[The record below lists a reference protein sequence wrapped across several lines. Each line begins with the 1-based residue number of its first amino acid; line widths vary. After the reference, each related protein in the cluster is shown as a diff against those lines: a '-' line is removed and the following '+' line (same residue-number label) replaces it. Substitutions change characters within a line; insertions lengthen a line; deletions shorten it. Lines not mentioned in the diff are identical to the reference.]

1 MQLYVLNH
9 NREQIGVLESFEYL
23 LWNRKYS
30 AYGYF
35 ELKALATPDTV
46 GLLALD
52 YYLRKSD
59 DEEIAI
65 IEHLELSQEN
75 RETITVSGRF
85 ATSFLARRV
94 IPGIETLN
102 SGISEA
108 VGQLINN
115 HLINPADPARTIPF
129 ITYTDTGLADLV
141 ATQVERQNLYDA
153 VSALCEATDVGIK
166 TAFNTTTKALT
177 ISLYKG
183 SPAPAVFAEEFENL
197 LTQHYTQ
204 SIVDYAN
211 VAVVAGESAQI
222 TVGTVS
228 GASRQEV
235 FVDASSLKAS
245 ELGSDYEL
253 ALGFEGQAKLDEL
266 TLVRSFEVTINPHAN
281 LTYKTDYDLGDIVT
295 VVSKKW
301 GVTLTVRIVEV
312 AETYDL
318 QGQNLEITFGK
329 GILTL
334 AQKLKGGR

>member
-23 LWNRKYS
+23 HWDRKYS
-30 AYGYF
+30 TCGYF
-35 ELKALATPDTV
+35 ELKALATLDTL
-46 GLLALD
+46 GLLSLD

-65 IEHLELSQEN
+65 IEHLELEQED

-94 IPGIETLN
+94 IPGIETL
-102 SGISEA
+102 SGGLSASI
-108 VGQLINN
+108 GQLLNN
-115 HLINPADPARTIPF
+115 HLINPVNPARAIPF
-129 ITYTDTGLADLV
+129 ITYTDTGLTDPV
-141 ATQVERQNLYDA
+141 ATQVERQNLYEA
-153 VSALCEATDVGIK
+153 VTAICEATDVGIK
-166 TAFNTTTKALT
+166 TVFNTNTKALT
-177 ISLYKG
+177 VSLYKG
-183 SPAPAVFAEEFENL
+183 SPVPAVFAEEFENL

-204 SIVDYAN
+204 SMVDHAN
-211 VAVVAGESAQI
+211 VAVVAGESTQI

-228 GASRQEV
+228 GVSRREV
-235 FVDASSLKAS
+235 FIDASSLKAS

-266 TLVRSFEVTINPHAN
+266 TLVRSFEVTVNPHGN

-318 QGQNLEITFGK
+318 QGQNLEITFGR

-334 AQKLKGGR
+334 AQKMKGGR